1 MIVLQGS
8 GGMIM
13 AKSGALAGR
22 EAVADRP
29 VVRNIRVVDLKEV
42 LIKGLNDFKEKPSHI
57 VLLVVIY
64 PIVGLL
70 SARLAAGYDILP
82 LIFPLISGFALIG
95 PLAAIGL
102 YELSHRREKGLEVAW
117 KNAFDVFHSPSI
129 GSIVALGGLLM
140 VIFLVWLVAA
150 LAVYDVTFG
159 SVQPESIADF
169 VAKILG
175 TSAGWTLIVVG
186 CGVGFLFA
194 VTVLAISV
202 VSFPMLLDKD
212 VGAAVA
218 VQTSIRAVTVN
229 PVTMSVWGLIVAGAL
244 IVGSIP
250 FFVGLAVVMPVL
262 GHSTWHLYRKV
273 VEP

>member
-1 MIVLQGS
+1 
-8 GGMIM
+8 MIM

-102 YELSHRREKGLEVAW
+102 YELSRRREKGLEVAW
-117 KNAFDVFHSPSI
+117 KNAFDIFHSPSI

-175 TSAGWTLIVVG
+175 TSAGWALIVVG

-202 VSFPMLLDKD
+202 VSFPMLLDRD